1 MPILAQLALLKRK
14 WPLGIWALNMYQLQW
29 SGWLKIR
36 RRNEKQYSR
45 KMPHCGARLQQRG
58 LRRGSRGLKIC
69 RRGIIYDEAKFVAAP
84 LVVSDMLGLRE
95 LLGEIGVRVAKPM
108 LMHVGNEAAIKQ
120 IQGEDSAGRAKHIAA
135 EIDRAVQ
142 VDLAGVKTSREDML
156 KGRNFSS
163 EEVRLFM

>member
-1 MPILAQLALLKRK
+1 M
-14 WPLGIWALNMYQLQW
+14 
-29 SGWLKIR
+29 
-36 RRNEKQYSR
+36 
-45 KMPHCGARLQQRG
+45 
-58 LRRGSRGLKIC
+58 
-69 RRGIIYDEAKFVAAP
+69 
-84 LVVSDMLGLRE
+84 VVGLRE

-120 IQGEDSAGRAKHIAA
+120 IQGEDSAGRAKHIAVRLKFIKDYSKKQASRVVYCEPRLIRSDLLTKA